1 GRTGEA
7 IAVLEPLVQAFPRA
21 HPSRF
26 ELGMA
31 LADAG
36 RPDEAIAMLR
46 VATEL
51 NSFNPEA
58 WSALGALLFDR
69 GDARGAD
76 AAFTS
81 HHLSLIR
88 DPRLFAAAEALYGA
102 RVAEAETMLAS
113 IVGTGSDD
121 SLARMLYADAL
132 SRSGK
137 HGAAAAVLRG
147 VLEKSPQNHLV
158 RFRLARELY
167 HEQDLAE
174 AADEV
179 ARLIDAEPNNP
190 GYRNLQAGVLS
201 QSGDQARAIELYEG
215 LIASH
220 PAYAANW
227 INYGHALRIVGRG
240 ADAADAYRR
249 AIALDP
255 ALPEA
260 WLGLANLKNASL
272 GEVDLPGIREL
283 ADRSD
288 LSALDRE
295 RVGLALGQALEDL
308 GDYAGAFD
316 AYARGAAAHRAAVSY
331 AADSFTQRVDRIC
344 GLMDA
349 AFFADRPGFG
359 SEGRGPIFVVGL
371 PRSGSSLVEQILA
384 SHSAVEGVGELADLA
399 KLAAQ
404 VGDYPEGAAALAHEA
419 AASLGESYLARSRA
433 YRRTGRPHF
442 VDKMPN
448 NFEYV
453 GLIQLILPNARIVDV
468 RRHPMAV
475 CFSAFK
481 QHFAQGQDFSYD
493 LIDAGRYYRDYLRLM
508 RGFEAALPGRVHKL
522 IYEDLVE
529 APEAEIR
536 RLLDYC
542 G

>member
-1 GRTGEA
+1 MEAATQKATLSKAASLLASDPPGAEQEARRVLEAAPADPNATLIVGAALRRQGRTGEA

-132 SRSGK
+132 SRRGK

-179 ARLIDAEPNNP
+179 ARLIDAEPN
-190 GYRNLQAGVLS
+190 
-201 QSGDQARAIELYEG
+201 
-215 LIASH
+215 
-220 PAYAANW
+220 
-227 INYGHALRIVGRG
+227 
-240 ADAADAYRR
+240 
-249 AIALDP
+249 
-255 ALPEA
+255 
-260 WLGLANLKNASL
+260 
-272 GEVDLPGIREL
+272 
-283 ADRSD
+283 
-288 LSALDRE
+288 
-295 RVGLALGQALEDL
+295 
-308 GDYAGAFD
+308 
-316 AYARGAAAHRAAVSY
+316 
-331 AADSFTQRVDRIC
+331 
-344 GLMDA
+344 
-349 AFFADRPGFG
+349 
-359 SEGRGPIFVVGL
+359 
-371 PRSGSSLVEQILA
+371 
-384 SHSAVEGVGELADLA
+384 
-399 KLAAQ
+399 
-404 VGDYPEGAAALAHEA
+404 
-419 AASLGESYLARSRA
+419 
-433 YRRTGRPHF
+433 
-442 VDKMPN
+442 
-448 NFEYV
+448 
-453 GLIQLILPNARIVDV
+453 
-468 RRHPMAV
+468 
-475 CFSAFK
+475 
-481 QHFAQGQDFSYD
+481 
-493 LIDAGRYYRDYLRLM
+493 
-508 RGFEAALPGRVHKL
+508 
-522 IYEDLVE
+522 
-529 APEAEIR
+529 
-536 RLLDYC
+536 
-542 G
+542 